1 MLKEISTKHVHLY
14 NKAMGDINA
23 VKLKADT
30 VIEELFSSA
39 TLIEVNDKLY
49 TKALKRFRMGNPPGK
64 KKAATIG
71 DEVNWEALLE
81 EVPNGADLHFV
92 SSDSDY
98 AAAMDPYR
106 FDPFLDKEWTSKK
119 DESAIVFYKSIE
131 AFFKAKYPQIHLAS
145 DVKKNTLIEELAKSG
160 SFFTTHLAMQKLNQM
175 NEFSQAQVE
184 QLIQIAQTN
193 NQVWWIMGD
202 ADVLAFYLKLRDEH
216 SNNLSVESLKALI
229 ELVSE
234 YEKSEAKEPDD
245 DIPF

>member
-64 KKAATIG
+64 KKGATIG

-98 AAAMDPYR
+98 AAAMDP
-106 FDPFLDKEWTSKK
+106 
-119 DESAIVFYKSIE
+119 
-131 AFFKAKYPQIHLAS
+131 
-145 DVKKNTLIEELAKSG
+145 
-160 SFFTTHLAMQKLNQM
+160 
-175 NEFSQAQVE
+175 
-184 QLIQIAQTN
+184 
-193 NQVWWIMGD
+193 
-202 ADVLAFYLKLRDEH
+202 
-216 SNNLSVESLKALI
+216 
-229 ELVSE
+229 
-234 YEKSEAKEPDD
+234 
-245 DIPF
+245 